1 MATPTYRQHETSF
14 CSDVSKWSDK
24 IFDSHPELPFGSSE
38 IEGFGR
44 GSLKRQ
50 DFRVYERRERGRG
63 KLALCGEVKLPG
75 TSQGS
80 SPFGLALMQDAFD
93 KATRENCQYFFTWN
107 VEHLALFDRS
117 KWDAPSMHER
127 CVWECKLGMELN
139 KPEDITLPAVR
150 VKLEGE
156 FLPRFFAGFA
166 DLWLG
171 RKKDFGLP
179 PSDFYVTVLE
189 SHLTGPRGPVRE
201 LRDYLDSESAG
212 KPGFRAHLWSWMA
225 QEQQWNVD
233 PSNPKSWREAID
245 RAARSMAYVLSN
257 RILFYQAVRSR
268 PECDLPELKFPRK
281 VKTPEKAFEYLR
293 GQFQEAVDAT
303 GDYEPVFFPHARE
316 WAATVAL
323 SGANSIEAWDKFIH
337 AVDGFNFKEIPTD
350 ILGHF
355 FQRLIS
361 SEERHKFGQFYT
373 DENIVDVINAF
384 CIRKAED
391 VVLDPA
397 CGSGTFLVRA
407 YYRKS
412 YLDRRLSNQ
421 ELLQGLYGCD
431 INPFPA
437 HLATLNLAARNIAI
451 EENYPR
457 VVRRN
462 FFTVSPDKVFCEIPT
477 AIRDRHGK
485 RESEEI
491 QLPTLD
497 AVVGN
502 PPYLRQEHI
511 PKASERGVIRDQ
523 TKEHLYETV
532 ERAWPGIKLSKQSDI
547 HLYFWPVAAQFLGD
561 DGWYG
566 FLTSS
571 SWLDVRYGFP
581 LQRWLLLNFRIVAI
595 IESVDEPWFEDA
607 RVKTAVTI
615 LQRCRDEAKRNENLV
630 HFVRLKRPL
639 AEILG
644 ERQDEDQRQEAAE
657 RFRDLILRAKSDR
670 SNDQLRIMVKRQGD
684 LWQEGLSIAEMF
696 AKHKTIEVAEA
707 EDDSEEQSEGN
718 QEETP
723 TAEHL
728 GLGEGFGDYGG
739 GKWGRYLRAPDFYF
753 EIMREFGQRFTRLG
767 EVATIKFGIKS
778 GCDAFFMPRN
788 VSAELLAEY
797 GSEMEWRML
806 PLMRR
811 CKREEVESGKVVIV
825 KCGDGTLHPI
835 EREFVRPEVHSL
847 MEVHR
852 PVVTPEELDH
862 VVLWVS
868 QDLKDL
874 KGKYVHHYITWGSKQ
889 TFASK
894 KSRAVP
900 VPKRS
905 TVAGREPWYDVTGLE
920 PGIGFWPMAQ
930 KYRHIIPWNTHQLPC
945 NHNLFDVH
953 PLDLSEPEQK
963 ALMAVL
969 NSTLVG
975 LFKHFYGRYAGSEG
989 TLKTEVVDALMLEVP
1004 SPAGAP
1010 EELCERLGKAL
1021 ETVSKREVTH
1031 LVEQEFLDC
1040 HTETRMRELQG
1051 TPLRSPLELQR
1062 QDRRDLDLLVFE
1074 LLGVTDR
1081 KRREELVQRLYCET
1095 ASYYREQRV
1104 QDIQST
1110 INRSKGRGGGN
1121 VSQMELALDAWNHLD
1136 ADFQKPLSAWL
1147 DEQTGKAKTVEL
1159 PEGEVRLPA
1168 AENWFEATTIYFGK
1182 KPAISHVC
1190 ASRAEAELLAAIARE
1205 GLRGRVSIPATENKC
1220 HALSRDLERRLTTA
1234 RARFE
1239 EMAQERAGSEK
1250 LREQVVELLH
1260 RWFIHGNPDK
1270 PSPA

>member
-1 MATPTYRQHETSF
+1 MATPSYRQHETSF

-75 TSQGS
+75 TQQGR
-80 SPFGLALMQDAFD
+80 SPFNMSLVRDAYN
-93 KATRENCQYFFTWN
+93 KATAEVCRYFFTWN
-107 VEHLALFDRS
+107 VELLALFDR
-117 KWDAPSMHER
+117 KLWDKGLHEMCIGQWPLGLPLDNPSDVTR
-127 CVWECKLGMELN
+127 PDV
-139 KPEDITLPAVR
+139 
-150 VKLEGE
+150 VKNLQEE
-156 FLPRFFAGFA
+156 FLPKFFTDFA
-166 DLWLG
+166 EVWSG
-171 RKKDFGLP
+171 RRKDFGLP
-179 PSDFYVTVLE
+179 PSDFYVVVLE
-189 SHLTGPRGPVRE
+189 SHLTGPMGPVRE
-201 LRDYLDSESAG
+201 LRDHLIAESARSPSF
-212 KPGFRAHLWSWMA
+212 KERLRSWMA
-225 QEQQWNVD
+225 VEQQWNV
-233 PSNPKSWREAID
+233 NPNDQNSWREAID
-245 RAARSMAYVLSN
+245 RAAHSMAYVLSN
-257 RILFYQAVRSR
+257 RILFYQAVRSHYELDELR
-268 PECDLPELKFPRK
+268 LPRNA
-281 VKTPEKAFEYLR
+281 KTPAKALEYLR
-293 GQFQEAVDAT
+293 HSFGEAVHVT
-303 GDYEPVFFPHARE
+303 GDYEPVFFPEDKQE
-316 WAATVAL
+316 WAALTAL
-323 SGANSIEAWDKFIH
+323 SGINSLDAWDKFIQ
-337 AVDGFNFKEIPTD
+337 AVDHFKFKDVSTD
-350 ILGHF
+350 VLGHI
-355 FQRLIS
+355 FQKLIS
-361 SEERHKFGQFYT
+361 PEERHKFGQHYT
-373 DENIVDVINAF
+373 VEDIVDVINAF

-412 YLDRRLSNQ
+412 HLNPGLSNQ

-437 HLATLNLAARNIAI
+437 HLATLNLAARNISQ

-457 VVRRN
+457 IVRRN
-462 FFTVSPDKVFCEIPT
+462 FFTVSPDKPFCEIPT

-485 RESEEI
+485 RETEEVE
-491 QLPTLD
+491 LPTLD

-511 PKASERGVIRDQ
+511 PKASEKGVIRDQ

-547 HLYFWPVAAQFLGD
+547 HLYFWPVAAQFLAD

-615 LQRCRDEAKRNENLV
+615 LQRCKDEAKRNENLV

-657 RFRDLILRAKSDR
+657 RFRDLILRTKSDR

-696 AKHKTIEVAEA
+696 AKHKSIEVAET
-707 EDDSEEQSEGN
+707 EDDSEEEGPEN
-718 QEETP
+718 QEETAA
-723 TAEHL
+723 AERL
-728 GLGEGFGDYGG
+728 GLGERFGDYGG

-753 EIMREFGQRFTRLG
+753 EIIREFRQRFTRLG

-788 VSAELLAEY
+788 ASAELLAEY

-835 EREFVRPEVHSL
+835 EREFARPEVHSL

-930 KYRHIIPWNTHQLPC
+930 KYRHIIPWNPHQLPC

-1147 DEQTGKAKTVEL
+1147 EDQTPKAKTVEL

-1205 GLRGRVSIPATENKC
+1205 GLRGPVSVPATENKC
-1220 HALSRDLERRLTTA
+1220 HALSQDLEKRLTIA
-1234 RARFE
+1234 RAKFE
-1239 EMAQERAGSEK
+1239 ELAQERAGSEK

-1270 PSPA
+1270 PSRA